1 MAFGLEKKLKE
12 RCDIFLLVFIG
23 VSRRTGTNV
32 ECPREMNL
40 GSLEELLWIIVMYLR
55 IDLYFSRNICN
66 ILIISQMPFSVYMS
80 RHSWMNS
87 WEWHLGRAW
96 RGWGDLGDLRGEMS
110 LPKAGANS
118 WPSGIIAHEPSL
130 ILGSRSISS
139 LRDKGESPPVLNQGA
154 AIFIRLGEWGPEF
167 NNGKSIKTKRT

>member
-66 ILIISQMPFSVYMS
+66 ILIISQMSFSVYMS
-80 RHSWMNS
+80 KHSRMNS
-87 WEWHLGRAW
+87 WEWHW
-96 RGWGDLGDLRGEMS
+96 EEHEEGEETLVTFVEKCHCPKLEQIPGPQES
-110 LPKAGANS
+110 LPMSQA
-118 WPSGIIAHEPSL
+118 
-130 ILGSRSISS
+130 
-139 LRDKGESPPVLNQGA
+139 
-154 AIFIRLGEWGPEF
+154 
-167 NNGKSIKTKRT
+167 